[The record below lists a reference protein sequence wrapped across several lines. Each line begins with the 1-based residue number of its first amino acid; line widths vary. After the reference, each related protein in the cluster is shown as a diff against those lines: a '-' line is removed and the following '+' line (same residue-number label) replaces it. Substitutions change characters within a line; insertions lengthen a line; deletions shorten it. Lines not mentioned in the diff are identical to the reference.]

1 MKHRA
6 LTVGLVVVAGL
17 VAACGGTGSSA
28 AASAPAASSGA
39 SAATGDAI
47 TVVAKDTAFSPTT
60 ISAPAGKAFTIVLDN
75 KDSAPHNIAISDA
88 SGATL
93 FKGDI
98 VTSTTITYT
107 VNALAAGSYPFK
119 CEVHPN
125 MTGTLTVG

>member
-28 AASAPAASSGA
+28 AASAPAARRSIRCDRRRHHRRCEGH
-39 SAATGDAI
+39 
-47 TVVAKDTAFSPTT
+47 AFSPTT

-88 SGATL
+88 SGAIL